1 MTEQDLAGSPRAAT
15 VRRRFLDAL
24 AETGSVRAAA
34 VASGRAR
41 GAWLALRG
49 RDPAFAQ
56 AWDEAL
62 DAYVELLEAEA
73 DRRAVGGE
81 DEPIFYGGKQVG
93 SRTRAS
99 DSLLMF
105 RLKALRPGRYRGTAE
120 EAEPLAVKIRDFS
133 RTED

>member
-1 MTEQDLAGSPRAAT
+1 MTESLSPARAA

-34 VASGRAR
+34 AASGRPR
-41 GAWLALRG
+41 GAWLVLRG
-49 RDPAFAQ
+49 RDPGFAR

-62 DAYVELLEAEA
+62 DSYVELLEAEA

-81 DEPIFYGGKQVG
+81 AEPVFYGGKQVG
-93 SRTRAS
+93 VRTRAS

-105 RLKALRPGRYRGTAE
+105 RLKALKPQRYKGAADE
-120 EAEPLAVKIRDFS
+120 PEPLTVKIRDFS
-133 RTED
+133 EE

>member
-1 MTEQDLAGSPRAAT
+1 MTDTISPARVA
-15 VRRRFLDAL
+15 VRRRFLEIL

-34 VASGRAR
+34 SASGRPR

-49 RDPAFAQ
+49 RDPAFAK
-56 AWDEAL
+56 AWEEAL

-81 DEPIFYGGKQVG
+81 TEPVFYGGKQVG
-93 SRTRAS
+93 ERTRAS

-105 RLKALRPGRYRGTAE
+105 RLKALRQQRYKGAAD
-120 EAEPLAVKIRDFS
+120 EAEPLTVTIRDFS
-133 RTED
+133 GG